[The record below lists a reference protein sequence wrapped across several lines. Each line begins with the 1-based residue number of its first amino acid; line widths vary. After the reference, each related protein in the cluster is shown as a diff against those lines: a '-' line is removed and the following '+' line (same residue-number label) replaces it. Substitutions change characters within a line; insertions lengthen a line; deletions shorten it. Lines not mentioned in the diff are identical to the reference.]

1 MPRQMSILYQPWRS
15 ISVISLAN
23 TKFKIELFQYS
34 ISSTRWHTKRKE
46 SFFVLSS
53 SKTTTIICSI
63 WRKRRKINA
72 EIEIF
77 RFWNRLYH
85 PSITCIHHFHYYTL
99 HSFLLQFH
107 QHSNRPKS
115 LCNYLHR
122 HHVQEDFLLRDVLN
136 FQKKMI
142 RSFCFRKYLIFFNV
156 ISFYKSDLIN
166 TCISLLQHQVL
177 ISYDYSEVFAL
188 DIYSWVW

>member
-1 MPRQMSILYQPWRS
+1 MWPVNNRKINLFFSCLDRCQYYTSRGA

-23 TKFKIELFQYS
+23 TKFEIELFQYS
-34 ISSTRWHTKRKE
+34 MSFTRWHTERQE

-53 SKTTTIICSI
+53 SKTTTIICSM

-99 HSFLLQFH
+99 NSFLLQFY
-107 QHSNRPKS
+107 QHPYRPES

-122 HHVQEDFLLRDVLN
+122 HHVQEDFFYCVT
-136 FQKKMI
+136 FWIFK
-142 RSFCFRKYLIFFNV
+142 RKWYALFV
-156 ISFYKSDLIN
+156 
-166 TCISLLQHQVL
+166 
-177 ISYDYSEVFAL
+177 SESILFSSTL
-188 DIYSWVW
+188 SPFTNQT